1 MAEEKQKYSL
11 ISLDTGE
18 EPVETTEVEERAGV
32 TTTTQVVD
40 GEETIR
46 VSSAGRTAATA
57 DAGVSAEGLS
67 EAADEQAPMRDA
79 RHGEEPAQ
87 EEVPTHASDASD
99 TSDAPEDEEPV
110 PYRRMQSV
118 IVLCLIVLIAVFLV
132 YFNFFR

>member
-1 MAEEKQKYSL
+1 MAEDKQKYSL

-57 DAGVSAEGLS
+57 DAAVLVEDLS
-67 EAADEQAPMRDA
+67 EATDEQAPMRDA

-87 EEVPTHASDASD
+87 EEAPTH
-99 TSDAPEDEEPV
+99 TSDVPEDEEPV

>member
-32 TTTTQVVD
+32 TTTTQVID

-46 VSSAGRTAATA
+46 VSSAGRTAATV
-57 DAGVSAEGLS
+57 DAASLAEDLS
-67 EAADEQAPMRDA
+67 EAADEQALMRDA
-79 RHGEEPAQ
+79 RRSEELDQ
-87 EEVPTHASDASD
+87 EEAPTH

>member
-1 MAEEKQKYSL
+1 MAEDKQKYSL

-32 TTTTQVVD
+32 TTTTQVID

-57 DAGVSAEGLS
+57 DAAVLVEDLS
-67 EAADEQAPMRDA
+67 EATDEQAPMRDA

-87 EEVPTHASDASD
+87 EEAPTF
-99 TSDAPEDEEPV
+99 TSDEPEDEEPV

>member
-32 TTTTQVVD
+32 TTTMQVID

-46 VSSAGRTAATA
+46 VSSAGRTAASV
-57 DAGVSAEGLS
+57 DAAAPAEDLA
-67 EAADEQAPMRDA
+67 EAANEQAPMYDA
-79 RHGEEPAQ
+79 RRSEELVQ
-87 EEVPTHASDASD
+87 EEAPTH

>member
-32 TTTTQVVD
+32 TTTTQVID

-46 VSSAGRTAATA
+46 VSSAGRTAASV
-57 DAGVSAEGLS
+57 DAAVPAENLPK
-67 EAADEQAPMRDA
+67 AADEQAPMRDA
-79 RHGEEPAQ
+79 RRGEEPDQ
-87 EEVPTHASDASD
+87 EEAPTH

>member
-18 EPVETTEVEERAGV
+18 ELVETTEVEERAGV
-32 TTTTQVVD
+32 TTTTQVID

-57 DAGVSAEGLS
+57 DAAVLVEDLS
-67 EAADEQAPMRDA
+67 EAIDEQAPMRDA

-87 EEVPTHASDASD
+87 EEAPTHTSDAS
-99 TSDAPEDEEPV
+99 EDEEPV

>member
-1 MAEEKQKYSL
+1 MAEDKQKYSL

-32 TTTTQVVD
+32 TTTTQVID

-57 DAGVSAEGLS
+57 DAAVLVEDLS
-67 EAADEQAPMRDA
+67 EVTGGQAPMRDA

-87 EEVPTHASDASD
+87 EEAPTH

>member
-1 MAEEKQKYSL
+1 MAEDKQKYSL

-32 TTTTQVVD
+32 TTTTQVID

-57 DAGVSAEGLS
+57 DAAVLVEDLS
-67 EAADEQAPMRDA
+67 EATGGQAPMRERDA
-79 RHGEEPAQ
+79 RYGEEPVQ
-87 EEVPTHASDASD
+87 EEAPTL

>member
-18 EPVETTEVEERAGV
+18 EPVETTEVEKRAGV
-32 TTTTQVVD
+32 TTTQVID

-46 VSSAGRTAATA
+46 VSSAGRTAASV
-57 DAGVSAEGLS
+57 DAAVPAEDLP

-79 RHGEEPAQ
+79 RRGEEPDQ
-87 EEVPTHASDASD
+87 EEAPTRISDQ
-99 TSDAPEDEEPV
+99 PEDEEPV

>member
-1 MAEEKQKYSL
+1 MAEDKQKYSL

-32 TTTTQVVD
+32 TTTTQVID

-57 DAGVSAEGLS
+57 DAAVLVEDLS
-67 EAADEQAPMRDA
+67 EATDEQAPMRERDA
-79 RHGEEPAQ
+79 RHGEESAQ
-87 EEVPTHASDASD
+87 EEAPTH

-118 IVLCLIVLIAVFLV
+118 IIICLVVLIVAFIA

>member
-1 MAEEKQKYSL
+1 MAEDKQKYSL

-32 TTTTQVVD
+32 TTTAQVID

-57 DAGVSAEGLS
+57 DAGVPAEDLS
-67 EAADEQAPMRDA
+67 EVTGGQAAMRDA

-87 EEVPTHASDASD
+87 EEAPTH

>member
-32 TTTTQVVD
+32 TTTTQVID

-57 DAGVSAEGLS
+57 DAAVPAENLP
-67 EAADEQAPMRDA
+67 EAADEQALMRERDA
-79 RHGEEPAQ
+79 RYGEEPAQ
-87 EEVPTHASDASD
+87 EEAPTF
-99 TSDAPEDEEPV
+99 TSDAPEGEEPV

-118 IVLCLIVLIAVFLV
+118 IILCLIALIAVFLV

>member
-1 MAEEKQKYSL
+1 MAEDKQKYSL

-32 TTTTQVVD
+32 TTTTQVID

-57 DAGVSAEGLS
+57 DAGVPAEDLS
-67 EAADEQAPMRDA
+67 EATDEQAPMRDA

-87 EEVPTHASDASD
+87 EEAPTL
-99 TSDAPEDEEPV
+99 TSAVPEDEEPV

>member
-1 MAEEKQKYSL
+1 MAEDKQKYSL

-32 TTTTQVVD
+32 TTTTQVID

-46 VSSAGRTAATA
+46 VSSEGRTAATA
-57 DAGVSAEGLS
+57 DAAVLVEDLS
-67 EAADEQAPMRDA
+67 EATDEQAPMRDA

-87 EEVPTHASDASD
+87 EEAPTH

>member
-1 MAEEKQKYSL
+1 MAEDKQKYSL

-32 TTTTQVVD
+32 TTTTQVID

-57 DAGVSAEGLS
+57 DAAVLVEDLS
-67 EAADEQAPMRDA
+67 EATDEQAPMRDA

-87 EEVPTHASDASD
+87 EEALTH

>member
-32 TTTTQVVD
+32 TTTTTQVID

-46 VSSAGRTAATA
+46 VSSAGRTAATV
-57 DAGVSAEGLS
+57 DAASLAEDLA
-67 EAADEQAPMRDA
+67 EAADEQAPMREHDA
-79 RHGEEPAQ
+79 YHGNEPVQ
-87 EEVPTHASDASD
+87 EEAPTF
-99 TSDAPEDEEPV
+99 TSDESEDEEPV

>member
-18 EPVETTEVEERAGV
+18 EPVETTEVEERAEV
-32 TTTTQVVD
+32 TTTTQVID

-46 VSSAGRTAATA
+46 VSSAGRTATTV
-57 DAGVSAEGLS
+57 DAAVPAEDLS
-67 EAADEQAPMRDA
+67 EAADEQAPMREHDA
-79 RHGEEPAQ
+79 YHDKEPVQ
-87 EEVPTHASDASD
+87 EEAPTHISAE
-99 TSDAPEDEEPV
+99 PEDEEPV

>member
-1 MAEEKQKYSL
+1 MAEDKQKYSL

-32 TTTTQVVD
+32 TTTTQVID

-57 DAGVSAEGLS
+57 DAAVLVEDLS
-67 EAADEQAPMRDA
+67 EATDEQAPMRDA

-87 EEVPTHASDASD
+87 EEAPTH
-99 TSDAPEDEEPV
+99 TSDAPEDEKSV

>member
-1 MAEEKQKYSL
+1 VAEDKQKYSL

-32 TTTTQVVD
+32 TTTTQVID

-57 DAGVSAEGLS
+57 DAAVLVEDLS
-67 EAADEQAPMRDA
+67 EATDEQAPMRDA

-87 EEVPTHASDASD
+87 EEAPTH

>member
-1 MAEEKQKYSL
+1 MAEDKQKYSL

-32 TTTTQVVD
+32 TTTTQVID

-46 VSSAGRTAATA
+46 VSSAGRTAASV
-57 DAGVSAEGLS
+57 DAAVPAENLS

-87 EEVPTHASDASD
+87 EEAPTH

>member
-1 MAEEKQKYSL
+1 MAEDKQKYSL

-32 TTTTQVVD
+32 TTTTQVID

-46 VSSAGRTAATA
+46 VSSTGRTAATA
-57 DAGVSAEGLS
+57 DAGVPAEDLS
-67 EAADEQAPMRDA
+67 EAADGQAPMRERDA
-79 RHGEEPAQ
+79 HHGEELVQ
-87 EEVPTHASDASD
+87 EEAPTHA
-99 TSDAPEDEEPV
+99 SDAPEDEELV

>member
-32 TTTTQVVD
+32 TTTTQVID

-46 VSSAGRTAATA
+46 VSSAGRTAASV
-57 DAGVSAEGLS
+57 DAAVPAEDLP

-79 RHGEEPAQ
+79 RRGEEPDQ
-87 EEVPTHASDASD
+87 EEAPTRISDQ
-99 TSDAPEDEEPV
+99 PEDEEPV

>member
-32 TTTTQVVD
+32 TTTTQVID

-46 VSSAGRTAATA
+46 VSSAGRTAASV
-57 DAGVSAEGLS
+57 DAAVPAENLP
-67 EAADEQAPMRDA
+67 EAADEQAPMRNA
-79 RHGEEPAQ
+79 RRAEEPVQ
-87 EEVPTHASDASD
+87 EETSTH
-99 TSDAPEDEEPV
+99 TSDEPEDEEPV

>member
-1 MAEEKQKYSL
+1 MAEDKQKYSL

-32 TTTTQVVD
+32 TTTTQVID

-57 DAGVSAEGLS
+57 DAAVPAEDLS
-67 EAADEQAPMRDA
+67 EATDEQAPMRDA

-87 EEVPTHASDASD
+87 EEAPTH

>member
-1 MAEEKQKYSL
+1 MAEDKQKYSL

-32 TTTTQVVD
+32 TTTTQVID

-57 DAGVSAEGLS
+57 DAAVLVEDLS
-67 EAADEQAPMRDA
+67 EATDEQAPMRDA

-87 EEVPTHASDASD
+87 EEAPTH

>member
-32 TTTTQVVD
+32 TTTTQVID

-57 DAGVSAEGLS
+57 DAAVLVEDLS
-67 EAADEQAPMRDA
+67 EATDEQAPMRERDA
-79 RHGEEPAQ
+79 HHGEELVQ
-87 EEVPTHASDASD
+87 EEAPTHASDE
-99 TSDAPEDEEPV
+99 PEDEEPV

-118 IVLCLIVLIAVFLV
+118 IIICLVVLIVAFIA

>member
-18 EPVETTEVEERAGV
+18 EPIETTEVEERAGV
-32 TTTTQVVD
+32 TTTTQVID

-46 VSSAGRTAATA
+46 VSSAGGTAATA
-57 DAGVSAEGLS
+57 DAAAPAEDLP
-67 EAADEQAPMRDA
+67 EVTDEQAPMRDA
-79 RHGEEPAQ
+79 RRSEELVQ
-87 EEVPTHASDASD
+87 EEALTH

>member
-18 EPVETTEVEERAGV
+18 EPIETTEVEERAGV
-32 TTTTQVVD
+32 TTTTQVID

-46 VSSAGRTAATA
+46 VSSAGRTAASV
-57 DAGVSAEGLS
+57 DAAVPAENLL

-79 RHGEEPAQ
+79 RRGEEPDQ
-87 EEVPTHASDASD
+87 EEALTHISDE
-99 TSDAPEDEEPV
+99 PEDEEPV

>member
-1 MAEEKQKYSL
+1 MAEDKQKYSL

-32 TTTTQVVD
+32 TTTTQVID

-57 DAGVSAEGLS
+57 DAAVLVEDLS
-67 EAADEQAPMRDA
+67 EATDEQAPMRDA

-87 EEVPTHASDASD
+87 EEAPTH
-99 TSDAPEDEEPV
+99 TSDALEDEEPV

>member
-32 TTTTQVVD
+32 TTTTQVID

-46 VSSAGRTAATA
+46 VSSAGRTAASV
-57 DAGVSAEGLS
+57 DAAVPAEDLP

-79 RHGEEPAQ
+79 RRGEEPAQ
-87 EEVPTHASDASD
+87 EEESTHI
-99 TSDAPEDEEPV
+99 SDAPEDEEPV

-118 IVLCLIVLIAVFLV
+118 IVLCLIALIAVFLV

>member
-1 MAEEKQKYSL
+1 MAEDKQKYSL

-32 TTTTQVVD
+32 TTTTQVID

-57 DAGVSAEGLS
+57 DAAVLVEDLS
-67 EAADEQAPMRDA
+67 EATYEQAPMRDA
-79 RHGEEPAQ
+79 RHGEEPVQ
-87 EEVPTHASDASD
+87 EEAPTL

>member
-11 ISLDTGE
+11 ISLDAGE
-18 EPVETTEVEERAGV
+18 EPIETTEVEERAGV
-32 TTTTQVVD
+32 TTTTQVID

-46 VSSAGRTAATA
+46 VSSAGGTAATA
-57 DAGVSAEGLS
+57 DAAAPAEDPP
-67 EAADEQAPMRDA
+67 EVTDEQAPMRDA
-79 RHGEEPAQ
+79 RRSEELVQ
-87 EEVPTHASDASD
+87 EEAPTH

>member
-1 MAEEKQKYSL
+1 MAEDKQKYSL

-18 EPVETTEVEERAGV
+18 EPVETTEVEECAGV
-32 TTTTQVVD
+32 TTTTQVID

-57 DAGVSAEGLS
+57 DAAVLVEDLS
-67 EAADEQAPMRDA
+67 EATDEQAPMRERDA
-79 RHGEEPAQ
+79 HHGEELVQ
-87 EEVPTHASDASD
+87 EEAPTH

-118 IVLCLIVLIAVFLV
+118 IIICLVVLIVAFIA

>member
-1 MAEEKQKYSL
+1 MAEDKQKYSL

-32 TTTTQVVD
+32 TTITQVID

-57 DAGVSAEGLS
+57 DAAVLVEDLS
-67 EAADEQAPMRDA
+67 EATDEQAPMRERDA
-79 RHGEEPAQ
+79 HHGEELVQ
-87 EEVPTHASDASD
+87 EEAPTHASDE
-99 TSDAPEDEEPV
+99 PEDEEPV

>member
-1 MAEEKQKYSL
+1 MAEDKQKYSL

-57 DAGVSAEGLS
+57 DAAVLVEDLS
-67 EAADEQAPMRDA
+67 EATDEQAPMRDA

-87 EEVPTHASDASD
+87 EEAPTH

>member
-1 MAEEKQKYSL
+1 MAEDKQKYSL

-32 TTTTQVVD
+32 TTTTQVID

-46 VSSAGRTAATA
+46 VSSAGRIAATA
-57 DAGVSAEGLS
+57 DAAVLVEDLS
-67 EAADEQAPMRDA
+67 EATDEQAPMRDA

-87 EEVPTHASDASD
+87 EEAPTF
-99 TSDAPEDEEPV
+99 TSDEPEDEEPV